1 MPWPETYKYPQKP
14 PLTEE
19 EMASFL
25 EETLF
30 ARLGTLNEDGTIH
43 ITPVYFRY
51 DNGQIIIAT
60 QDISRK
66 VKNIKHN
73 NNVTVLVDVTPW
85 PFKGVLIYGTAELD
99 CDDVIEKRVTIFER
113 DRPHEE
119 AQRYAQR
126 LSNTWKCVIVRV
138 TPTHIVTFDYTKD

>member
-1 MPWPETYKYPQKP
+1 MSWPESYKYPQKP

-19 EMASFL
+19 EMVSFL
-25 EETLF
+25 EEALF

-51 DNGQIIIAT
+51 DDGQIIIAT

-66 VKNIKHN
+66 VRNIKRN
-73 NNVTVLVDVTPW
+73 NNVTVLIDVPW
-85 PFKGVLIYGTAELD
+85 PYKGVLIYGTAELD
-99 CDDVIEKRVTIFER
+99 YDDVIEKRVTIFER
-113 DRPHEE
+113 DRPREE
-119 AQRYAQR
+119 AQRYAQQ

>member
-1 MPWPETYKYPQKP
+1 MSWPESYEYPQKP

-25 EETLF
+25 EEMLF
-30 ARLGTLNEDGTIH
+30 CRLGTLNEDGTIH

-51 DNGQIIIAT
+51 DDGQIIIAT

-66 VKNIKHN
+66 VTNIKRNH
-73 NNVTVLVDVTPW
+73 NVTVLVDVTPW
-85 PFKGVLIYGTAELD
+85 PYKGVLIYGTAELD
-99 CDDVIEKRVTIFER
+99 YDDVVEKRITIFEK
-113 DRPHEE
+113 DRSYEE
-119 AQRYAQR
+119 ARRYAQQ

-138 TPTHIVTFDYTKD
+138 TPTNIVTFDYTKD